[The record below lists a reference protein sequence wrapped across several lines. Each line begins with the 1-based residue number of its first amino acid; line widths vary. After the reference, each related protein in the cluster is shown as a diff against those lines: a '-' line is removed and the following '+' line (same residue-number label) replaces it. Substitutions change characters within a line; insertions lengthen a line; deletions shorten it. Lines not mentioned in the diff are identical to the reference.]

1 MYCYGAGLEYNKRE
15 DLIIGA
21 GVDVVWEGD
30 LPVKEAGN
38 AIAGTVE
45 VNTPT
50 PISWFATVYASWKF

>member
-45 VNTPT
+45 G
-50 PISWFATVYASWKF
+50 